1 MNDLVDLVDRV
12 LGVPDPSAARP
23 RLPSPFDPPRVLG
36 TAFPG
41 SGDGELPGPSA
52 EHVARRATGDQDA
65 PHRVEV
71 PPRLPGSPAR
81 LLRGPARHTGVP
93 QAVPPNAAPGEPAV
107 RDTTPAG
114 GGSPAEAQSDARA
127 GGGQLSGQSAAAV
140 PRAPTGIRDSRPAP
154 RAATRA
160 VEKGVVET
168 GVLEKRPAPG
178 RYLKASPD
186 DARPLPHSP
195 GTSGAAPGT
204 GGESPHRIAPLP
216 EETTVHITIGRLEIR
231 SDTARPAPERA
242 PARRPAREP
251 SVPLEEYL
259 RRRSGGGR

>member
-1 MNDLVDLVDRV
+1 MSDLVDRV
-12 LGVPDPSAARP
+12 LGVPDPAAARP

-52 EHVARRATGDQDA
+52 EHVALRTMGDHDA

-71 PPRLPGSPAR
+71 PPRFPGSPAR
-81 LLRGPARHTGVP
+81 LSHGPARHTGVP
-93 QAVPPNAAPGEPAV
+93 QAVPPNAAPGEPAA
-107 RDTTPAG
+107 RDATPAG
-114 GGSPAEAQSDARA
+114 GGSPAQAQPDARA
-127 GGGQLSGQSAAAV
+127 EEGQLSGRTAAAA
-140 PRAPTGIRDSRPAP
+140 PRAPTGIRDPRPAP

-160 VEKGVVET
+160 VET
-168 GVLEKRPAPG
+168 GAVEKRAAPG
-178 RYLKASPD
+178 RYLMASPD

-195 GTSGAAPGT
+195 GTPGAAPRT
-204 GGESPHRIAPLP
+204 GGESPRRIAPLP

-231 SDTARPAPERA
+231 SGTARPAPERA
-242 PARRPAREP
+242 PARRPDREP